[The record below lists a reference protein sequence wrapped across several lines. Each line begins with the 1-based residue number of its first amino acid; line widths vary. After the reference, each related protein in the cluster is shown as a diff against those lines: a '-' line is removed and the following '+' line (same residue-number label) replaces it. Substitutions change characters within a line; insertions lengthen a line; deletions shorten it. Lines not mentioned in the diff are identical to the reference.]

1 MAKQSIAHVRGI
13 RLDTRHIRKTKE
25 PLLHLRQIINRN
37 IERHYSLT
45 DITKAFE
52 GEDYREKNEDQKL
65 ILDRFFAEADESDL
79 SELLA
84 TSQLGKQSIANLY
97 RTSSYSKNPL
107 DTRWDTILEIT
118 IERQPKKFAVKKT
131 KAAELIAKRRSVA

>member
-1 MAKQSIAHVRGI
+1 MAKQSIAHLRGI
-13 RLDTRHIRKTKE
+13 RLDTRHIRKSKE

-37 IERHYSLT
+37 IERHYSLA
-45 DITKAFE
+45 DISKAFE

-79 SELLA
+79 TELL
-84 TSQLGKQSIANLY
+84 SSSRLDKQNIANLY
-97 RTSSYSKNPL
+97 RTSSHSKNPL
-107 DTRWDTILEIT
+107 DTRWDTILDVT

-131 KAAELIAKRRSVA
+131 RAAELIAKRRSVA

>member
-1 MAKQSIAHVRGI
+1 MAKQSIAQVRGI
-13 RLDTRHIRKTKE
+13 RLDTQHIRKTKE

-45 DITKAFE
+45 DITKAFD

-107 DTRWDTILEIT
+107 DTRWDTILEVT

>member
-37 IERHYSLT
+37 IERHYSLA

-84 TSQLGKQSIANLY
+84 TSRLGKQSIANLY
-97 RTSSYSKNPL
+97 RTSSHAKNPL
-107 DTRWDTILEIT
+107 DTRWDTILDVT
-118 IERQPKKFAVKKT
+118 IERQPKTFIVKKT

>member
-1 MAKQSIAHVRGI
+1 MAKQSIAQLRGI
-13 RLDTRHIRKTKE
+13 HLDTRHIRKAKE

-52 GEDYREKNEDQKL
+52 GEDYRKKNEDQKL

-84 TSQLGKQSIANLY
+84 TSRLGKQSIANLY

-107 DTRWDTILEIT
+107 DTRWDTILEVT
-118 IERQPKKFAVKKT
+118 IERQPKKFAVKRT
-131 KAAELIAKRRSVA
+131 KAADLIAKRRSVA

>member
-1 MAKQSIAHVRGI
+1 MAKQPIAHVHGI
-13 RLDTRHIRKTKE
+13 RLGTRCIQKTEE

-37 IERHYSLT
+37 IERHYSLA

-79 SELLA
+79 RELLA
-84 TSQLGKQSIANLY
+84 TSRLSKQSIANLY

-107 DTRWDTILEIT
+107 DTRWDTILEVT
-118 IERQPKKFAVKKT
+118 IERQPKKFVIKKT
-131 KAAELIAKRRSVA
+131 KAAELIAKKRSIA